1 MKTASEKIA
10 MWVGDFSNS
19 LKSVVKLVLHS
30 HRSTISRCAS
40 KDETI
45 IIMGNG
51 PSLND
56 SIVKYVNVLKRVPT
70 LAVNFAANAPQFGEL
85 QPRYYVLADPHFF
98 VSANDTNVMK
108 LRTNLANVGW
118 RMTLFLP
125 FEAKKYDF
133 AIENSNIKV
142 EYFNLLATEGFNWLE
157 NWAYSSGRGMPRPR
171 NVLIPSI
178 MIAMK
183 MGYGNIYIAGADH
196 SWTKTLSVN
205 ERNEVVSIQPHF
217 YEEDEKE
224 EKRIKVDYLK
234 YPLHKIVYSFYVAFK
249 AYHEIK
255 RYANVEGVNIYNST
269 PGSFIDAFPRR
280 NLSEIS

>member
-1 MKTASEKIA
+1 MKTVSEKIA

-40 KDETI
+40 KDEAI

-51 PSLND
+51 PSLNGTI
-56 SIVKYVNVLKRVPT
+56 SKYADVLKSIPT
-70 LAVNFAANAPQFGEL
+70 LAVNFATNAPEFSNL

-98 VSANDTNVMK
+98 VSSDDDNVKK
-108 LRTNLANVGW
+108 LRDNLAKVSW
-118 RMTLFLP
+118 QMTLFLP
-125 FEAKKYDF
+125 FDAKKYGF
-133 AIENSNIKV
+133 VIENSNIDI
-142 EYFNLLATEGFNWLE
+142 EYFNFLAVEGFEWFE

-178 MIAMK
+178 MIAIT
-183 MGYGNIYIAGADH
+183 MGYGNIYVTGADH

-205 ERNEVVSIQPHF
+205 EQNEVVSVQPHF
-217 YEEDEKE
+217 YKEDEKE

-234 YPLHKIVYSFYVAFK
+234 YPLHQIVYSFYVAFK
-249 AYHEIK
+249 AYHEIQ
-255 RYANVEGVNIYNST
+255 RYAIHKKVNIYNST

-280 NLSEIS
+280 DLDKV

>member
-1 MKTASEKIA
+1 MKTVSEKIA

-40 KDETI
+40 KDEAI

-51 PSLND
+51 PSLNGTI
-56 SIVKYVNVLKRVPT
+56 SKYADVLKSIPT
-70 LAVNFAANAPQFGEL
+70 LAVNFAANAPEFSNL

-98 VSANDTNVMK
+98 VSSDDDNVKK
-108 LRTNLANVGW
+108 LRDNLAKVSW
-118 RMTLFLP
+118 QMTLFLP
-125 FEAKKYDF
+125 FDAKKYGF
-133 AIENSNIKV
+133 VIENSNIDI
-142 EYFNLLATEGFNWLE
+142 EYFNFLAVEGFEWFE

-178 MIAMK
+178 MIAIT
-183 MGYGNIYIAGADH
+183 MGYGNIYVTGADH

-205 ERNEVVSIQPHF
+205 EQNEVVSVQPHF
-217 YEEDEKE
+217 YKEDEKE

-234 YPLHKIVYSFYVAFK
+234 YPLHQIVYSFYVAFK
-249 AYHEIK
+249 AYHEIQ
-255 RYANVEGVNIYNST
+255 RYAIHKKVNIYNST

-280 NLSEIS
+280 DLDKV

>member
-1 MKTASEKIA
+1 MKTVSEKIA

-40 KDETI
+40 KDKAI

-56 SIVKYVNVLKRVPT
+56 TISKYANVLKSIPT
-70 LAVNFAANAPQFGEL
+70 LAVNFAANAPEFSNL

-98 VSANDTNVMK
+98 VSSDDDNVKK
-108 LRTNLANVGW
+108 LRDNLAKVSW
-118 RMTLFLP
+118 QMTLFLP
-125 FEAKKYDF
+125 FDAKKYGF
-133 AIENSNIKV
+133 VIENSNIDI
-142 EYFNLLATEGFNWLE
+142 EYFNFLAVEGFEWFE

-178 MIAMK
+178 MIAIT
-183 MGYGNIYIAGADH
+183 MGYGNIYVTGADH

-205 ERNEVVSIQPHF
+205 EQNEVVSVQPHF
-217 YEEDEKE
+217 YKEDEKE

-234 YPLHKIVYSFYVAFK
+234 YPLHQIVYSFYVAFK
-249 AYHEIK
+249 AYHEIQ
-255 RYANVEGVNIYNST
+255 RYAIHKKVNIYNST

-280 NLSEIS
+280 DLDKV

>member
-1 MKTASEKIA
+1 MKTAFEKIA
-10 MWVGDFSNS
+10 IWVGDFSNS

-30 HRSTISRCAS
+30 HSSMISRCAS
-40 KDETI
+40 KNESI

-51 PSLND
+51 PSLNNT
-56 SIVKYVNVLKRVPT
+56 ITKYANILKCVPT
-70 LAVNFAANAPQFGEL
+70 LAVNFAANAPQFKEL

-98 VSANDTNVMK
+98 LAANDANVMK
-108 LRTNLANVGW
+108 LRSNLAKVEW
-118 RMTLFLP
+118 SMTLFLP
-125 FEAKKYDF
+125 FEAKKYGF
-133 AIENSNIKV
+133 VIENSNIKV
-142 EYFNLLATEGFNWLE
+142 EYFNFLATEGFNCLK

-183 MGYGNIYIAGADH
+183 MGYGNIYVAGADH

-205 ERNEVVSIQPHF
+205 EQNEVVSIQPHF

-224 EKRIKVDYLK
+224 EKRIKVDYLR
-234 YPLHKIVYSFYVAFK
+234 YPLHQIIYSFYVAFK

-255 RYANVEGVNIYNST
+255 RYANVKGVNIYNST

-280 NLSEIS
+280 DLSEIS

>member
-1 MKTASEKIA
+1 MKTVSEKIA

-40 KDETI
+40 KDEAI

-56 SIVKYVNVLKRVPT
+56 TISKYANVLKSIPT
-70 LAVNFAANAPQFGEL
+70 LAVNFAANAPEFSNL

-98 VSANDTNVMK
+98 VSSDDDNVKK
-108 LRTNLANVGW
+108 LRDNLAKVSW
-118 RMTLFLP
+118 QMTLFLP
-125 FEAKKYDF
+125 FDAKKYGF
-133 AIENSNIKV
+133 VIENSNIDI
-142 EYFNLLATEGFNWLE
+142 EYFNFLAVEGFEWFE

-178 MIAMK
+178 MIAIT
-183 MGYGNIYIAGADH
+183 MGYGNIYVTGADH

-205 ERNEVVSIQPHF
+205 EQNEVVSVQPHF
-217 YEEDEKE
+217 YKEDEKE

-234 YPLHKIVYSFYVAFK
+234 YPLHQIVYSFYVAFK
-249 AYHEIK
+249 AYHEIQ
-255 RYANVEGVNIYNST
+255 RYAIHKKVNIYNST

-280 NLSEIS
+280 DLDKV